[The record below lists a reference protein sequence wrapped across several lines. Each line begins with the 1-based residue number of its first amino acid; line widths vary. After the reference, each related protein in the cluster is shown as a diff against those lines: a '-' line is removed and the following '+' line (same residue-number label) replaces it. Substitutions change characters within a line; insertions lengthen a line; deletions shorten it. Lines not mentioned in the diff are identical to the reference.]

1 MSRNS
6 PPEGAAEESRPED
19 TTQTERVVQVHRL
32 SKVGAP
38 PKYRP
43 EMCETA
49 AQMASQGATDFEIA
63 QALDVHAATL
73 YRWQHEHP
81 EFREALKLGKE
92 AADDRVERTLYHRA
106 IGYSHQA
113 VKVMQ
118 DKGYPVVV
126 EYVEHVAPDVGAM
139 TLWLTNRRKD
149 DWRSR
154 QSHELTGPNGGPITT
169 RSADDL
175 TDEQLAAIA
184 AEGATASDC
193 GPSGSAPPEPEDGT
207 A

>member
-1 MSRNS
+1 M
-6 PPEGAAEESRPED
+6 
-19 TTQTERVVQVHRL
+19 
-32 SKVGAP
+32 GAP
-38 PKYRP
+38 PKYRVQ
-43 EMCETA
+43 MCETA
-49 AQMASQGATDFEIA
+49 ANMAAQGATDFEIA
-63 QALDVHAATL
+63 QALDVAAGTL

-106 IGYSHQA
+106 IGYSHTA

-126 EYVEHVAPDVGAM
+126 EYVEHVAPDVGAL
-139 TLWLTNRRKD
+139 TLWLTNRRGD
-149 DWRSR
+149 QWRAKQALEHS
-154 QSHELTGPNGGPITT
+154 GPNGGPIAT

-184 AEGATASDC
+184 LVGAPKTTD
-193 GPSGSAPPEPEDGT
+193 EPQE
-207 A
+207 